1 MGTSGRLPSASLAV
15 RTKGSE
21 VYYDA
26 KFRFAGNQVM
36 RRVGPAWLV
45 RDETGAW
52 APRKGRVPD
61 GFFDERR
68 AHVRAAEIVAEYVK
82 DALEVERVESERLT
96 RGVTFREVAHAY
108 LEWLEKVRGAKPST
122 LRSHRSDLAEPGTAY
137 KRGNAVKAGY
147 IMAGLGDTP
156 AAKVTTAQ
164 VDAVL
169 NAVAETGVG
178 PRTVNRYR
186 EIIVAIFSFGVQSSR
201 FNLPANPAL
210 RSDRRRVQATGALIF
225 FTPEEVEALAQ
236 ALAAGLHREVR
247 PYHETRLPQQM
258 QEDQQDSEAVRIA
271 AYTGLRLGELLALRW
286 RDVDWAGS
294 ALTIERAISAG
305 HEGTTKS
312 GKVRRV
318 PMADQA
324 AAALERLSHRQHFTS
339 PDDLVFCNAI
349 GRPID
354 GSALRRRY
362 KRARDAA
369 GLRPLRW
376 HDLRHT
382 FGSLLVAGGVDT
394 VTVKEAMGHAQL
406 TTTSRYLHARPATE
420 TAAKFT
426 SVFAIANSVG
436 DSSDLGHGLS
446 VRYGDSMPPRSD

>member
-1 MGTSGRLPSASLAV
+1 MPSASLAI
-15 RTKGSE
+15 RTKGTE

-26 KFRFAGNQVM
+26 KFRFGGKQIM
-36 RRVGPAWLV
+36 RRVGPAWLMP
-45 RDETGAW
+45 DEAGAW
-52 APRKGRVPD
+52 VPRKGRLQD
-61 GFFDERR
+61 GFYDERR
-68 AHVRAAEIVAEYVK
+68 AHVRAAEIVTEYVK
-82 DALEVERVESERLT
+82 DELEVERVKSERLT

-122 LRSHRSDLAEPGTAY
+122 LRSHRSDLAEPGTPY
-137 KRGNAVKAGY
+137 KRGNSIKAGH

-156 AAKVTTAQ
+156 ATKVTTAQ

-169 NAVAETGVG
+169 NAVAATGVS

-186 EIIVAIFSFGVQSSR
+186 EIIVAIFSFGIQSSR
-201 FNLPANPAL
+201 FNLPTNPGI
-210 RSDRRRVQATGALIF
+210 RSDRRRPQAPGALIF
-225 FTPEEVEALAQ
+225 FTPEEIEALAR
-236 ALAAGLHREVR
+236 ALAAGVHREAR
-247 PYHETRLPQQM
+247 PYHESRLPQQAL
-258 QEDQQDSEAVRIA
+258 EDQQDSEAVRIA

-294 ALTIERAISAG
+294 ALTIERAVSAG

-324 AAALERLSHRQHFTS
+324 AAALERLSHRDHFTS
-339 PDDLVFCNAI
+339 PDDLVFCNTI
-349 GRPID
+349 GRAID

-426 SVFAIANSVG
+426 AVFGSA
-436 DSSDLGHGLS
+436 D
-446 VRYGDSMPPRSD
+446 PPAVDDGSEADHQESRRE

>member
-1 MGTSGRLPSASLAV
+1 MSTAGRMPSASLAV

-26 KFRFAGNQVM
+26 KFRFDGKQIM
-36 RRVGPAWLV
+36 RRVGPAWLTL
-45 RDETGAW
+45 DGAGAW
-52 APRKGRVPD
+52 VPRKGRLQD

-68 AHVRAAEIVAEYVK
+68 AHVRAAEIVAEYVT
-82 DALEVERVESERLT
+82 DAREVERVESERLT
-96 RGVTFREVAHAY
+96 RGVTFRELAHAY

-122 LRSHRSDLAEPGTAY
+122 LRSHRSDLAEPGTPF
-137 KRGNAVKAGY
+137 KRGNAVKAGH

-156 AAKVTTAQ
+156 ASKVTTAQ

-169 NAVAETGVG
+169 NAVAESLVDGRPVG

-186 EIIVAIFSFGVQSSR
+186 EIIVAIFSFGMQSSR

-210 RSDRRRVQATGALIF
+210 RSDRRRVEAPGALIF
-225 FTPEEVEALAQ
+225 FTPEEVEALAR
-236 ALAAGLHREVR
+236 ALAAGRHREAR
-247 PYHETRLPQQM
+247 PYHETRLPHQLL
-258 QEDQQDSEAVRIA
+258 EDQQDAEAVRIA

-286 RDVDWAGS
+286 RNVDWAGS

-305 HEGTTKS
+305 QEGTTKS

-324 AAALERLSHRQHFTS
+324 AAALERLSHRDHFTS

-362 KRARDAA
+362 KRARDAT

-426 SVFAIANSVG
+426 AVFAPSEPADVG
-436 DSSDLGHGLS
+436 TQQPQTADSGVDA
-446 VRYGDSMPPRSD
+446 

>member
-1 MGTSGRLPSASLAV
+1 MPTASLAI
-15 RTKGSE
+15 RSKGTE

-26 KFRFAGNQVM
+26 KFRYDGKQVM
-36 RRVGPAWLV
+36 RRIGLAWLTH
-45 RDETGAW
+45 DDDAGW
-52 APRKGRVPD
+52 LPRKGRVQD

-68 AHVRAAEIVAEYVK
+68 AHVRAAEIVAEYVR
-82 DALEVERVESERLT
+82 DAVEVERVASERRT

-122 LRSHRSDLAEPGTAY
+122 LRSHRSDLAEPGTPF
-137 KRGNAVKAGY
+137 KRGHAVKAGH
-147 IMAGLGDTP
+147 IMAGLGDMP
-156 AAKVTTAQ
+156 ASKVTTAQ

-169 NAVAETGVG
+169 NTVAGTHVDGRSVG

-186 EIIVAIFSFGVQSSR
+186 EIIVAIFSFGMQSSR
-201 FNLPANPAL
+201 FNLPANPAI
-210 RSDRRRVQATGALIF
+210 RSDRRRVQAPGALIF
-225 FTPEEVEALAQ
+225 FTPEEVEALAR
-236 ALAAGLHREVR
+236 ALAAGLHREAR
-247 PYHETRLPQQM
+247 PYHESRLPQQV
-258 QEDQQDSEAVRIA
+258 QEDEQDSEAVRIA

-286 RDVDWAGS
+286 RDVDWSGS

-324 AAALERLSHRQHFTS
+324 AAALERLSHRRHFTS
-339 PDDLVFCNAI
+339 QDDLVFCNSI
-349 GRPID
+349 GRPVD

-426 SVFAIANSVG
+426 AVFAPVAPTTIGASTPSG
-436 DSSDLGHGLS
+436 DQE
-446 VRYGDSMPPRSD
+446 PRHA